1 MQNRLQ
7 FNLVA
12 PEAELFRGEVD
23 SVVVPGEEG
32 DFGVLPGHAPVMALL
47 RSGTVT
53 MLDGTQKERIFVR
66 GGFADVSATGL
77 TILAVEAMRLSQVN
91 ADALASE
98 LRGLQ
103 EQLQGLSDVDN
114 RRQVEARMSYIEALQ
129 LALREA

>member
-23 SVVVPGEEG
+23 SVIVPGEEG

-53 MLDGTQKERIFVR
+53 MLDGAQRDRIFVR
-66 GGFADVSATGL
+66 GGFADVSTTGL
-77 TILAVEAMRLSQVN
+77 TILAVEAIRLSQVN
-91 ADALASE
+91 GDALASE

-103 EQLQGLSDVDN
+103 EQLQGLSDTDN
-114 RRQVEARMSYIEALQ
+114 RKQVEVRIGHIEALQ
-129 LALREA
+129 RALAEA